1 MISKQMYAVLSK
13 IPLPTEAIP
22 YENLRSKCDDLNINA
37 LNHLLLQARS
47 APFNYI
53 IAPSDIEEA
62 IIALTEKG
70 VAEIQDYEEREE
82 NRKITRETLEITQ
95 KSLTVAKI
103 AMWTAIASAVV
114 AVVSLIK
121 QFL

>member
-13 IPLPTEAIP
+13 IPLPTEAIH
-22 YENLRSKCDDLNINA
+22 YTQLRLLCGIKDTNA
-37 LNHLLLQARS
+37 FLHLLIQAKNS
-47 APFNYI
+47 PCNYI
-53 IAPSDIEEA
+53 LASSPIEESL
-62 IIALTEKG
+62 IGLTEKG
-70 VAEIQDYEEREE
+70 LAEIQDYEEREE